1 MSSSIFKRTV
11 KNFKNTIKIASPNR
25 LIKFYCFM
33 LFFVFAFFFFL
44 FFILYHLVILFQ
56 LLFIFLVFISE
67 LKVVLKELESKEIS
81 TFLKEVESLQAEIFE
96 IFKNLFKSF
105 PISPS
110 EQKSKM
116 DLLKS
121 EMGYNYL
128 TQKLKKDLSGLCSE
142 RIDYLFIV
150 ILI

>member
-1 MSSSIFKRTV
+1 MYIFSR
-11 KNFKNTIKIASPNR
+11 FK
-25 LIKFYCFM
+25 
-33 LFFVFAFFFFL
+33 
-44 FFILYHLVILFQ
+44 
-56 LLFIFLVFISE
+56 SE
-67 LKVVLKELESKEIS
+67 LKVALKELESKELS
-81 TFLKEVESLQAEIFE
+81 TFLKEVESLQVEIFE

-105 PISPS
+105 PISPP

-128 TQKLKKDLSGLCSE
+128 TQKLKKDLSGLSSE

-150 ILI
+150 NILI